1 MSKYN
6 KVNEGIIDNFISA
19 LFNKAGKGL
28 ESATIR
34 KLSKTD
40 PELAQQFK
48 DLQQKRKE
56 IQKTLT
62 RKQKSQMRKNE
73 LPDVVKKYLK

>member
-1 MSKYN
+1 MSKYK

-40 PELAQQFK
+40 PDTTARPQQN
-48 DLQQKRKE
+48 
-56 IQKTLT
+56 LT
-62 RKQKSQMRKNE
+62 K
-73 LPDVVKKYLK
+73 

>member
-1 MSKYN
+1 MAKYK
-6 KVNEGIIDNFISA
+6 KVNEGIIDTFISA
-19 LFNKAGKGL
+19 LFNKVGKGM
-28 ESATIR
+28 ESATIT

-56 IQKTLT
+56 IVKTLT
-62 RKQKSQMRKNE
+62 RKQKSKMKKNE

>member
-1 MSKYN
+1 MAKYK
-6 KVNEGIIDNFISA
+6 KVNEGIIDTFISA
-19 LFNKAGKGL
+19 LFNKVGKGM
-28 ESATIR
+28 ESATIT

-56 IQKTLT
+56 IVKTLT
-62 RKQKSQMRKNE
+62 RKQKSKMKKHE